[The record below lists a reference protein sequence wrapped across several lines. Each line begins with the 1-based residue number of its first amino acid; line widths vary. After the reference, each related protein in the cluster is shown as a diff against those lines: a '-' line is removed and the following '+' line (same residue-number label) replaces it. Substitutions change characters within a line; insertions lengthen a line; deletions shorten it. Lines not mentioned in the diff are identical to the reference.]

1 MEVTSGFLIVKTF
14 ERMCRDY
21 LINFEKY
28 HHKVEPGIT
37 YDHIPLEQM
46 PGKYRGV
53 ARDPI
58 EPWIEDFRGSGM
70 IEVPTEQEL
79 VASLFIKDLADAGKA
94 KFWFIFELDN
104 ARKLLT
110 MIRPPVE
117 REIIW
122 AKHMDKNDPPPPG
135 TEILGYEPIDFGG
148 DFSSLITGVL
158 FFRHVRTADLDDP
171 DGTRAKNYYS
181 RLNKWGLFDTPDLAR
196 RYVDSFPLLPE
207 HERPKHIAEVR
218 IVGK

>member
-1 MEVTSGFLIVKTF
+1 MTVTSAFLVVKTF
-14 ERMCRDY
+14 ERMYRDY
-21 LINFEKY
+21 LIKFEKY
-28 HHKVEPGIT
+28 RKVEPRVT
-37 YDHIPLEQM
+37 YGPILLEQM

-53 ARDPI
+53 ARNPI

-79 VASLFIKDLADAGKA
+79 AASLFIKDLADAGKA

-158 FFRHVRTADLDDP
+158 FFRYFWTADLDDP